1 MNTIQ
6 QKQHTK
12 KEQFLSELENTMGIV
27 SQASKRVGIDRTT
40 PYRWKKE
47 DKQFSE
53 DMDEIQNVVLDFAE
67 SKLYEL
73 VDDKHPTAIIFLLKT
88 KGKDRGYVERQEF
101 DIEGGL
107 NLSVE
112 FVE

>member
-1 MNTIQ
+1 M
-6 QKQHTK
+6 
-12 KEQFLSELENTMGIV
+12 F
-27 SQASKRVGIDRTT
+27 
-40 PYRWKKE
+40 
-47 DKQFSE
+47 
-53 DMDEIQNVVLDFAE
+53 LDFAE

-107 NLSVE
+107 NLNVE
-112 FVE
+112 FVD

>member
-1 MNTIQ
+1 MNKIQ

-12 KEQFLSELENTMGIV
+12 KEMFLSELENVMGIV

-40 PYRWKKE
+40 PYRWRTE
-47 DKQFSE
+47 DKQFAK

-101 DIEGGL
+101 DIEGGF

-112 FVE
+112 YV

>member
-12 KEQFLSELENTMGIV
+12 KEQFLGELENVMGIV
-27 SQASKRVGIDRTT
+27 SQAAKRVGIDRTT
-40 PYRWKKE
+40 PYRWRTE
-47 DKQFSE
+47 DNQFAK

-101 DIEGGL
+101 DIEGGF

-112 FVE
+112 YV

>member
-12 KEQFLSELENTMGIV
+12 KEQFLGELENTMGIV

-40 PYRWKKE
+40 PYRWRHE
-47 DKQFSE
+47 DKEFAKY
-53 DMDEIQNVVLDFAE
+53 MDEIQNVVLDFAE

-101 DIEGGL
+101 DIEGGF

-112 FVE
+112 YV